1 MNKIL
6 VFVLSFISFSAFSQV
21 KEEARLLS
29 GEEKN
34 AFSIDLPK
42 TEKKEVEKAWAKF
55 IKEYKGKT
63 KLNKKTGITFSDDS
77 TIKGMSNN
85 TVDVHAQ
92 VMEKGEN
99 TELVVWYN
107 LGGAYL
113 NSEMHGEETM
123 VGKNLLTDFTLTV
136 STAAIEELL
145 AAEEAT
151 LKELT
156 KEQEK
161 LEKEKKEYE
170 AEIKKYEEKIKEA
183 RTNIEKNAKAQVT
196 QKEKVAQ
203 QQHVV
208 DGVKEKLK
216 KVE

>member
-6 VFVLSFISFSAFSQV
+6 VFVLSFISFSAFAQV
-21 KEEARLLS
+21 KEEARLLN

-34 AFSIDLPK
+34 AFSIVLPK

-63 KLNKKTGITFSDDS
+63 KLDKKTGVTFSDD
-77 TIKGMSNN
+77 TAIKGMSDN
-85 TVDVHAQ
+85 TVDVSAQ
-92 VMEKGEN
+92 VMENGGN

-113 NSEMHGEETM
+113 NSEMHAEETI
-123 VGKNLLTDFTLTV
+123 VGKDLLTNFTLTV

-145 AAEEAT
+145 AAEEAN

-161 LEKEKKEYE
+161 LEKEKKDYE
-170 AEIKKYEEKIKEA
+170 SEIKKYEEKIKEA
-183 RTNIEKNAKAQVT
+183 REHILKNAQDQTT

-208 DGVKEKLK
+208 DEVKAKLK

>member
-1 MNKIL
+1 MTKIL
-6 VFVLSFISFSAFSQV
+6 IVALSFISFSAFSQV
-21 KEEARLLS
+21 REEARLLN

-34 AFSIDLPK
+34 AFSIVLPK

-63 KLNKKTGITFSDDS
+63 KLNKKTGVTFSDDAS
-77 TIKGMSNN
+77 IEGMSNN
-85 TVDVHAQ
+85 TVDVSAQ
-92 VMEKGEN
+92 VMENGES

-113 NSEMHGEETM
+113 NSEMHAEQTM

-136 STAAIEELL
+136 SKTAIEELL
-145 AAEEAT
+145 AAEEAS

-161 LEKEKKEYE
+161 LEKEKKDYE

-183 RTNIEKNAKAQVT
+183 RNNIEKNVEAQVA

-208 DGVKEKLK
+208 DEVKEKLK
-216 KVE
+216 RVE

>member
-1 MNKIL
+1 MKRIL
-6 VFVLSFISFSAFSQV
+6 LFVFSLISFSMLAQV
-21 KEEARLLS
+21 NEGARLLN

-34 AFSIDLPK
+34 AFSITLPK

-63 KLNKKTGITFSDDS
+63 KLNKKTSVTFSDDAVV
-77 TIKGMSNN
+77 KGMSNN
-85 TVDVHAQ
+85 TVDVSAQ
-92 VMEKGEN
+92 VMDNGED
-99 TELVVWYN
+99 TELIVWYN

-113 NSEMHGEETM
+113 NSEMHSEGAL
-123 VGKNLLTDFTLTV
+123 VGKNLLTDFTLTI
-136 STAAIEELL
+136 SKAAIEELL
-145 AAEEAT
+145 AAEEES

-161 LEKEKKEYE
+161 LEKEKKDYE
-170 AEIKKYEEKIKEA
+170 AEIKKYEEKIQEA
-183 RTNIEKNAKAQVT
+183 RNSILKNAQDQIT

-208 DGVKEKLK
+208 NEVKEKLK

>member
-6 VFVLSFISFSAFSQV
+6 VFVLSFICFSAFAQV
-21 KEEARLLS
+21 KEEAHLLN

-34 AFSIDLPK
+34 AFSIVLPK
-42 TEKKEVEKAWAKF
+42 TEKKEVEKAWVKF

-63 KLNKKTGITFSDDS
+63 KLNKKTNITFSDD
-77 TIKGMSNN
+77 TAIKGMSEN
-85 TVDVHAQ
+85 TVDVFAQ
-92 VMEKGEN
+92 VMENGES

-107 LGGAYL
+107 LGGAFL
-113 NSEMHGEETM
+113 NSEMHIEGTM
-123 VGKNLLTDFTLTV
+123 IGKKLLTDFALTV

-145 AAEEAT
+145 AAEEAS
-151 LKELT
+151 LKELA

-161 LEKEKKEYE
+161 LEKEKKDYE

-183 RTNIEKNAKAQVT
+183 RSNIEKNVEVQVA

-208 DGVKEKLK
+208 DEVKTKLK